1 MMSNSGFA
9 LDICEEHVV
18 DASFLWLYRDLGV
31 RSPNYA
37 AHDVAEVDE
46 RVEAHLDGL
55 RLAGEIGWQAAEE
68 NLQWQEPGEVFT
80 GTALAFSI
88 GKKRL
93 IDKVMEV
100 GAGSVELA
108 RGAISGIA
116 WIQDRDIAPFIRSFI
131 QSKEPMVQRIG
142 IGACAVLRKDMGEVH
157 NQFLKHDNPNVYS
170 RALKA
175 AGELGRVD
183 LLEDCLAHMNDKDE
197 EVKFWAAWS
206 AALLGDLESAEVLKD
221 IAQEGGKYAERAC
234 ELAGRNMNLNDAQG
248 WLQELG
254 NKPDNQRLAIILG
267 SAIGMPVLITWL
279 INMMTVAPL
288 ARKAGEAFTNI
299 TGVDLVEMDMAGE
312 EPEGFEAGPTED
324 PADEFVEMDADEDLP
339 WPDVNKIAQ
348 WWAAHKNS
356 YDPHQRYLLGQPILN
371 ETLDQALI
379 HGKQTQRHAAALEL
393 ALLAPGHPLV
403 EVRAKMVP

>member
-1 MMSNSGFA
+1 MSNSTFA
-9 LDICEEHVV
+9 LEICEEHVI
-18 DASFLWLYRDLGV
+18 DASFLWLYRDQGI
-31 RSPNYA
+31 RSPNYTA
-37 AHDVAEVDE
+37 RDVAEVDE
-46 RVEAHLDGL
+46 RIEAHLDGL

-68 NLQWQEPGEVFT
+68 NLRWDEPGEVFT
-80 GTALAFSI
+80 GTAVAFSI
-88 GKKRL
+88 GKKSMV
-93 IDKVMEV
+93 DKVIEI

-116 WIQDRDIAPFIRSFI
+116 WIQDRDIAPFIRSFV

-142 IGACAVLRKDMGEVH
+142 IGACAVLRKDMGEVL
-157 NQFLKHDNPNVYS
+157 NQFLGHNDPIVCS

-183 LLEDCLAHMNDKDE
+183 LLDECLAYMDDSNE

-206 AALLGDLESAEVLKD
+206 AALLGDLDSAEILKNM
-221 IAQEGGKYAERAC
+221 AQQGGKYSDRAC
-234 ELAGRNMNLNDAQG
+234 DMAGRNMNLNDAQA

-254 NKPDNQRLAIILG
+254 NKPENHRLAIILG

-279 INMMTVAPL
+279 INMMTIPAL

-299 TGVDLVEMDMAGE
+299 TGSDLVEMELAGD

-324 PADEFVEMDADEDLP
+324 PADEFVELDEDEDLP
-339 WPDVNKIAQ
+339 WPDINKIAQ
-348 WWAAHKNS
+348 WWATHKNA
-356 YDPHQRYLLGQPILN
+356 YDPHQRYLLGQPILK
-371 ETLDQALI
+371 ETLDQVLI

-393 ALLAPGHPLV
+393 ALLSPGHPLID
-403 EVRAKMVP
+403 VRARTNL